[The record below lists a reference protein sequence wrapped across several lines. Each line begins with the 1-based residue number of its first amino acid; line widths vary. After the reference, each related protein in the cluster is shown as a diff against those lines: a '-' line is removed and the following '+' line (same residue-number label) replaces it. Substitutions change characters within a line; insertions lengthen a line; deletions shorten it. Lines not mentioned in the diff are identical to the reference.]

1 LGFFSSQ
8 LFVLRATSELADD
21 DSKLWSARM
30 SYLFENLSR
39 GCLVWGVWALLI
51 LSVPS
56 FGQAG
61 SDLAGD
67 PSPSPGGPSGFEQI
81 HTTMPFNSGSPQFHL
96 SFDTRMAVDGVSDD
110 SSQHASDTFTALRP
124 QPSGESPTDTKFRW
138 GPATRESLLFTG
150 IMHSFNLG
158 TEAGTRDALNGH
170 WFEDYIQ
177 SVSELRGWSDG
188 DKFMAPYVG
197 HPIQGSIHGFVERQ
211 NDPKYRKVQWGD
223 GRDYYIS
230 LLRSLAY
237 SAVWHTQWKIGPISE
252 ASIGNVMLHASPGFI
267 TLADTPTLGIVTM
280 IAEDAADRYVIMG
293 IENRT
298 ANRPLILLARS
309 FLNPGRGFANIL
321 AFRFPWD
328 RATRMGI
335 MGENYRIRHELLA
348 DYKITGEKP
357 FEYWPPPKTENE
369 SHSYPKAAPIELSA
383 FPLYESFLGGGSCL
397 GGGGSGAA
405 RVNPQLQ
412 VVTEVSGCL
421 IMHMPAANQSGDSL
435 FYGGGLRWTPRASHF
450 FSPFVQVMFG
460 GKKVT
465 HETDDLALKK
475 KLLNEWNDGSGTL
488 PHYPKRNAWSV
499 EIANNGPALG
509 VGGGFDVVLARPFA
523 WRVLDLEYTHAWM
536 GDVVMIQPQNAL
548 RVSTSAVLRIGTW

>member
-1 LGFFSSQ
+1 MN
-8 LFVLRATSELADD
+8 D
-21 DSKLWSARM
+21 
-30 SYLFENLSR
+30 LFENLSR
-39 GCLVWGVWALLI
+39 GCLVLCAWALLT
-51 LSVPS
+51 LSTPS
-56 FGQAG
+56 FGQVV
-61 SDLAGD
+61 SDLATD
-67 PSPSPGGPSGFEQI
+67 PLVSASGPSGFEQMDS
-81 HTTMPFNSGSPQFHL
+81 TLSVDSGSPPFHL
-96 SFDTRMAVDGVSDD
+96 PLDTPLPVDRVSDNF
-110 SSQHASDTFTALRP
+110 SQQPSDTFSAVKL

-150 IMHSFNLG
+150 IMQSFNLG

-197 HPIQGSIHGFVERQ
+197 HTIQGDIHGFTERQ
-211 NDPKYRKVQWGD
+211 NDPKYRNVQWGD
-223 GRDYYIS
+223 GRDYFIS
-230 LLRSLAY
+230 ILRSLAY
-237 SAVWHTQWKIGPISE
+237 SAAWHTQWKIGPISE

-267 TLADTPTLGIVTM
+267 TLADTPTLGIVAM
-280 IAEDAADRYVIMG
+280 LGEDAADRYLIMG

-321 AFRFPWD
+321 AFQFPWH
-328 RATRMGI
+328 RETRMGI
-335 MGENYRIRHELLA
+335 MGENYRIRQELIA
-348 DYKITGEKP
+348 SYKITGERP
-357 FEYWPPPKTENE
+357 FQYWPPPKTENE

-383 FPLYESFLGGGSCL
+383 FPLYESFLGGGSCI

-405 RVNPQLQ
+405 RVNSQLQ
-412 VVTEVSGCL
+412 VVTELSGCL

-475 KLLNEWNDGSGTL
+475 KLLEEWNNGDGTL
-488 PHYPKRNAWSV
+488 PHYPKRSDWSV

-509 VGGGFDVVLARPFA
+509 IGGGFDVVLARPFA
-523 WRVLDLEYTHAWM
+523 WRVLNLEYTHAWM
-536 GDVVMIQPQNAL
+536 GDVLMIQPQNAL
-548 RVSTSAVLRIGTW
+548 RVSTGAVLRIGTW